1 MPEDRERL
9 RVLEDENG
17 KRYAKQFTNAELQ
30 EHLAANPGHTVV
42 R

>member
-1 MPEDRERL
+1 MANLEKL

-17 KRYAKQFTNAELQ
+17 VRYAKQFTPDQLKQWLE
-30 EHLAANPGHTVV
+30 EHPGHKLV

>member
-1 MPEDRERL
+1 MGKEKL

-17 KRYAKQFTNAELQ
+17 KRYAKQFTPEQL
-30 EHLAANPGHTVV
+30 EEWMAANPSHTLI

>member
-1 MPEDRERL
+1 M

-17 KRYAKQFTNAELQ
+17 VRYAKQFTPEELEQ
-30 EHLAANPGHTVV
+30 WLKDHPGHKLV

>member
-1 MPEDRERL
+1 MADKEKL

-17 KRYAKQFTNAELQ
+17 NRYAKQFTKAQLQ
-30 EHLAANPGHTVV
+30 EHLAKNPGHTVI